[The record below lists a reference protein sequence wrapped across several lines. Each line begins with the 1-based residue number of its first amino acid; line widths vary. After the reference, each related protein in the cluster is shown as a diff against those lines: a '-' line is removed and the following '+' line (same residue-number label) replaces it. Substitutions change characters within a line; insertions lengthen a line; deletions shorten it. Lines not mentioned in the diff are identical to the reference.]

1 MKLQSR
7 PLTDVLKKRY
17 KWSDEAAR
25 EFADFLLPM
34 LHYDPRRRATAEQC
48 LRHPWLQTRQRPASS
63 AAADSSSPPTAEQD
77 KVESAQEAVMPGT
90 ESRASDTVVVETK
103 CDAASETGRDD
114 NALRMTPLAAVD
126 TSAWL
131 ATTKCCDHN
140 GHITALHLGLFSLV
154 YKVVHVKNCFFCFT
168 RLGLYVLDPEN
179 SWLRLCLLFHIAC
192 WPMCRKLLSH
202 FIETFTSLSGHPPL
216 SSTVF
221 ISRRR

>member
-126 TSAWL
+126 TSA
-131 ATTKCCDHN
+131 
-140 GHITALHLGLFSLV
+140 
-154 YKVVHVKNCFFCFT
+154 
-168 RLGLYVLDPEN
+168 
-179 SWLRLCLLFHIAC
+179 
-192 WPMCRKLLSH
+192 
-202 FIETFTSLSGHPPL
+202 
-216 SSTVF
+216 
-221 ISRRR
+221 